1 MLSTLIENFLYD
13 AVGGKSKPLS
23 PAIIKEFQES
33 CGKALEKQFNE
44 QMDWRIRMSGL
55 GKPLCQQQLD
65 KKGIKKEFQYNTI
78 IKFLM
83 GDLLEAVAIAVMR
96 GSGINIEKL
105 QEPVSLKIGDIELKG
120 TYDVKIDGKVWDI
133 KSASP
138 ASFLSKFGEYG
149 SYNKIKENDS
159 FGYIMQGHMYSEADN
174 SPFGGWIAVNK
185 VTGEFAICEAPED
198 QQEDRKDMLEQANE
212 TIKTLNS
219 KAKFEKLFTDIEE
232 TYVPKSGK
240 QKGIRIPTGNTTLES
255 TCGYCEFRSHC
266 WPKAVLHEKVTSKA
280 KSKPFVWYNKLKNTE
295 VKNI

>member
-1 MLSTLIENFLYD
+1 MLSTLIESFLYD
-13 AVGGKSKPLS
+13 AVRGKGKLS
-23 PAIIKEFQES
+23 PETISEFKEA

-44 QMDWRIRMSGL
+44 KVEWRMRMSGL

-65 KKGIKKEFQYNTI
+65 KKGKEKELQYNTI

-96 GSGINIEKL
+96 GAGINIDKI
-105 QEPVSLKIGDIELKG
+105 QEPVKLKIGDTELGG

-138 ASFLSKFGEYG
+138 SNFMGKFGEFG
-149 SYNKIKENDS
+149 SYTKIKGDDP
-159 FGYIMQGHMYSEADN
+159 FGYVMQGHLYGEADN
-174 SPFGGWIAVNK
+174 IPFGGWIAVNK
-185 VTGEFAICEAPED
+185 VTGEFAVCEAPVNQE
-198 QQEDRKDMLEQANE
+198 EDRKEMLQTATEN
-212 TIKTLNS
+212 IKVLESN
-219 KAKFEKLFTDIEE
+219 KKFEKLFHEIPE

-240 QKGIRIPTGNTTLES
+240 QKGIRIETGNTILES
-255 TCGYCEFRSHC
+255 ICGYCDFRKHC

-280 KSKPFVWYNKLKNTE
+280 KSKPMVWYNKLKNTE

>member
-1 MLSTLIENFLYD
+1 MLSTLIESFLYD
-13 AVGGKSKPLS
+13 AVRGKGKLS
-23 PAIIKEFQES
+23 PETISEFKEA

-44 QMDWRIRMSGL
+44 KVEWRMRMSGL

-65 KKGIKKEFQYNTI
+65 KKGKEKELQYNTI

-96 GSGINIEKL
+96 GAGINLEKI
-105 QEPVSLKIGDIELKG
+105 QEPVKLKIGDTELGG

-138 ASFLSKFGEYG
+138 SNFMGKFGEFG
-149 SYNKIKENDS
+149 SYTKIKGDDP
-159 FGYIMQGHMYSEADN
+159 FGYVMQGHLYGEADN
-174 SPFGGWIAVNK
+174 IPFGGWIAVNK
-185 VTGEFAICEAPED
+185 VTGEFAVCEAPVNQE
-198 QQEDRKDMLEQANE
+198 EDRKEMLQTATEN
-212 TIKTLNS
+212 IKVLESN
-219 KAKFEKLFTDIEE
+219 KKFEKLFHEIPE

-240 QKGIRIPTGNTTLES
+240 QKGIRIETGNTILES
-255 TCGYCEFRSHC
+255 ICGYCDFRKHC

-280 KSKPFVWYNKLKNTE
+280 KSKPMVWYNKLKNTE

>member
-1 MLSTLIENFLYD
+1 MLSTLIESFLYD
-13 AVGGKSKPLS
+13 AVRGKEKLS
-23 PAIIKEFQES
+23 PEIISEFKEA

-44 QMDWRIRMSGL
+44 KVEWRMRMSGL

-65 KKGIKKEFQYNTI
+65 KKGKEKELQYNTI

-96 GSGINIEKL
+96 GAGINLEKI
-105 QEPVSLKIGDIELKG
+105 QEPVKLKIGDTELGG

-138 ASFLSKFGEYG
+138 SNFMGKFGEFG
-149 SYNKIKENDS
+149 SYTKIKGDDP
-159 FGYIMQGHMYSEADN
+159 FGYVMQGHLYGEADN
-174 SPFGGWIAVNK
+174 IPFGGWIAVNK
-185 VTGEFAICEAPED
+185 VTGEFAVCEAPVNQE
-198 QQEDRKDMLEQANE
+198 EDRKEMLQTATEN
-212 TIKTLNS
+212 IKVLESN
-219 KAKFEKLFTDIEE
+219 KKFEKLFHEIPE

-240 QKGIRIPTGNTTLES
+240 QKGIRIETGNTILES
-255 TCGYCEFRSHC
+255 ICGYCDFRKHC

-280 KSKPFVWYNKLKNTE
+280 KSKPMVWYNKLKNTE

>member
-1 MLSTLIENFLYD
+1 MLSTLIESFLYD
-13 AVGGKSKPLS
+13 AVRGKAKLS
-23 PAIIKEFQES
+23 PETIEEFKEA

-44 QMDWRIRMSGL
+44 KAEWRMRMSGL

-65 KKGIKKEFQYNTI
+65 KKGKEKELQYNTI

-96 GSGINIEKL
+96 GAGINLEKI
-105 QEPVSLKIGDIELKG
+105 QEPVKLKVGDTELGG

-138 ASFLSKFGEYG
+138 SSFMGKFGEFG
-149 SYNKIKENDS
+149 SYNKIKNDDP
-159 FGYIMQGHMYSEADN
+159 FGYIMQGHLYGEADN

-185 VTGEFAICEAPED
+185 VTGEFAVCEAPVNQE
-198 QQEDRKDMLEQANE
+198 EDRKEMLQTATEN
-212 TIKTLNS
+212 IKVLESN
-219 KAKFEKLFTDIEE
+219 KKFEKLFHEIPE

-240 QKGIRIPTGNTTLES
+240 QKGIRIETGNTTLES
-255 TCGYCEFRSHC
+255 ICGYCDFRKHC
-266 WPKAVLHEKVTSKA
+266 WPKAILHEKVTSKA
-280 KSKPFVWYNKLKNTE
+280 KSKPMVWYNKLKNTE

>member
-1 MLSTLIENFLYD
+1 MLSTLIESFLYD
-13 AVGGKSKPLS
+13 AVRGKGKLS
-23 PAIIKEFQES
+23 PETISEFKEA

-44 QMDWRIRMSGL
+44 KVEWRMRMSGL

-65 KKGIKKEFQYNTI
+65 KKGKEKELQYNTI

-96 GSGINIEKL
+96 GAGINLEKI
-105 QEPVSLKIGDIELKG
+105 QEPVKLKIGDTELGG

-138 ASFLSKFGEYG
+138 SNFMGKFGEFG
-149 SYNKIKENDS
+149 SYTKIKGDDP
-159 FGYIMQGHMYSEADN
+159 FGYIMQGHLYGEADN
-174 SPFGGWIAVNK
+174 IPFGGWIAINK
-185 VTGEFAICEAPED
+185 VTGEFAVCEAPVNQE
-198 QQEDRKDMLEQANE
+198 EDRKEMLQTATEN
-212 TIKTLNS
+212 IKVLESN
-219 KAKFEKLFTDIEE
+219 KKFEKLFHEIPE

-240 QKGIRIPTGNTTLES
+240 QKGIRIETGNTILES
-255 TCGYCEFRSHC
+255 ICGYCDFRKHC

-280 KSKPFVWYNKLKNTE
+280 KSKPMVWYNKLKNTE

>member
-1 MLSTLIENFLYD
+1 MLSTLIESFLYD
-13 AVGGKSKPLS
+13 AVRGKEKLS
-23 PAIIKEFQES
+23 TEIISEFKEA

-44 QMDWRIRMSGL
+44 KVEWRMRMSGL

-65 KKGIKKEFQYNTI
+65 KKGKEKELQYNTI

-96 GSGINIEKL
+96 GAGINLEKI
-105 QEPVSLKIGDIELKG
+105 QEPVKLKVGDTELGG

-138 ASFLSKFGEYG
+138 SNFMGKFGEFG
-149 SYNKIKENDS
+149 SYTKIKGDDP
-159 FGYIMQGHMYSEADN
+159 FGYVMQGHLYGEADN
-174 SPFGGWIAVNK
+174 IPFDGWIAVNK
-185 VTGEFAICEAPED
+185 VTGEFAVCEAPVNQE
-198 QQEDRKDMLEQANE
+198 EDRKEMLQTATEN
-212 TIKTLNS
+212 IKVLESN
-219 KAKFEKLFTDIEE
+219 KKFEKLFHEIPE

-240 QKGIRIPTGNTTLES
+240 QKGIRIETGNTILES
-255 TCGYCEFRSHC
+255 ICGYCDFRKHC

-280 KSKPFVWYNKLKNTE
+280 KSKPMVWYNKLKNTE

>member
-1 MLSTLIENFLYD
+1 MLSTLIESFLYD
-13 AVGGKSKPLS
+13 AVRGKGKLS
-23 PAIIKEFQES
+23 PETISEFKEA

-44 QMDWRIRMSGL
+44 KVEWRMRMSGL

-65 KKGIKKEFQYNTI
+65 KKGKEKELQYNTI

-96 GSGINIEKL
+96 GAGINLEKI
-105 QEPVSLKIGDIELKG
+105 QEPVKLKIGDTELGG

-138 ASFLSKFGEYG
+138 SNFMGKFGEFG
-149 SYNKIKENDS
+149 SYTKIKGDDP
-159 FGYIMQGHMYSEADN
+159 FGYIMQGHLYGEADN
-174 SPFGGWIAVNK
+174 VPFGGWIAVNK
-185 VTGEFAICEAPED
+185 VTGEFAVCEAPVNQE
-198 QQEDRKDMLEQANE
+198 EDRKEMLQTATEN
-212 TIKTLNS
+212 IKVLESN
-219 KAKFEKLFTDIEE
+219 KKFEKLFHEIPE

-240 QKGIRIPTGNTTLES
+240 QKGIRIETGNTILES
-255 TCGYCEFRSHC
+255 ICGYCDFRKHC

-280 KSKPFVWYNKLKNTE
+280 KSKPMVWYNKLKNTE

>member
-1 MLSTLIENFLYD
+1 MLSTLIESFLYD
-13 AVGGKSKPLS
+13 AVRGKGKLS
-23 PAIIKEFQES
+23 PETISEFKEA

-44 QMDWRIRMSGL
+44 KVEWRMRMSGL

-65 KKGIKKEFQYNTI
+65 KKGKEKELQYNTI

-96 GSGINIEKL
+96 GAGINLEKI
-105 QEPVSLKIGDIELKG
+105 QEPVKLKIGDTELGG

-138 ASFLSKFGEYG
+138 SNFMGKFGEFG
-149 SYNKIKENDS
+149 SYTKIKGDDP
-159 FGYIMQGHMYSEADN
+159 FGYVMQGHLYGEADN
-174 SPFGGWIAVNK
+174 IPFGGWIAVNK
-185 VTGEFAICEAPED
+185 VTGEFAVCEAPVNQE
-198 QQEDRKDMLEQANE
+198 EDRKEMLQTATEN
-212 TIKTLNS
+212 IKILESN
-219 KAKFEKLFTDIEE
+219 KKFEKLFHEIPE

-240 QKGIRIPTGNTTLES
+240 QKGIRIETGNTILES
-255 TCGYCEFRSHC
+255 ICGYCDFRKHC

-280 KSKPFVWYNKLKNTE
+280 KSKPMVWYNKLKNTE

>member
-1 MLSTLIENFLYD
+1 MLSTLIESFLYD
-13 AVGGKSKPLS
+13 AVRGKGKLS
-23 PAIIKEFQES
+23 PETISEFKEA

-44 QMDWRIRMSGL
+44 KVEWRMRMSGL

-65 KKGIKKEFQYNTI
+65 KKGKEKELQYNTI

-96 GSGINIEKL
+96 GAGINLEKI
-105 QEPVSLKIGDIELKG
+105 QEPVKLKIGDTELGG

-138 ASFLSKFGEYG
+138 SNFMGKFGEFG
-149 SYNKIKENDS
+149 SYTKIKGDDP
-159 FGYIMQGHMYSEADN
+159 FGYVMQGHLYGEADN
-174 SPFGGWIAVNK
+174 VPFGGWIAVNK
-185 VTGEFAICEAPED
+185 VTGEFAVCEAPVNQE
-198 QQEDRKDMLEQANE
+198 EDRKEMLQTATEN
-212 TIKTLNS
+212 IKVLESN
-219 KAKFEKLFTDIEE
+219 KKFEKLFHEIPD

-240 QKGIRIPTGNTTLES
+240 QKGIRIETGNTILES
-255 TCGYCEFRSHC
+255 ICGYCDFRKHC

-280 KSKPFVWYNKLKNTE
+280 KSKPMVWYNKLKNTE

>member
-1 MLSTLIENFLYD
+1 MLSTLIESFLYD
-13 AVGGKSKPLS
+13 AVRGKGKLS
-23 PAIIKEFQES
+23 PETISEFKEA

-44 QMDWRIRMSGL
+44 KVEWRMRMSGL

-65 KKGIKKEFQYNTI
+65 KKGKEKELQYNTI

-96 GSGINIEKL
+96 GAGINLDKI
-105 QEPVSLKIGDIELKG
+105 QEPVKLKIGDTELGG

-138 ASFLSKFGEYG
+138 SNFMGKFGEFG
-149 SYNKIKENDS
+149 SYTKIKGDDP
-159 FGYIMQGHMYSEADN
+159 FGYVMQGHLYGEADN
-174 SPFGGWIAVNK
+174 VPFGGWIAINK
-185 VTGEFAICEAPED
+185 VTGEFAVCEAPVNQE
-198 QQEDRKDMLEQANE
+198 EDRKEMLQTATEN
-212 TIKTLNS
+212 IKVLESN
-219 KAKFEKLFTDIEE
+219 KKFEKLFHEIPE

-240 QKGIRIPTGNTTLES
+240 QKGIRIETGNTILES
-255 TCGYCEFRSHC
+255 ICGYCDFRKHC

-280 KSKPFVWYNKLKNTE
+280 KSKPMVWYNKLKNTE